1 MGIYKWLHICV
12 CLYVVWVSAETF
24 STELRWYSDPKKTVI
39 GIEEFELSSSIVLDA
54 NWTIYD
60 EDKNWF
66 ITKFKEH
73 MHIQY
78 LYLYIYI
85 EIFVYQLLC

>member
-1 MGIYKWLHICV
+1 MYICICIYVAMSKCRNIQYGIPLIFG
-12 CLYVVWVSAETF
+12 SE
-24 STELRWYSDPKKTVI
+24 KTVI
-39 GIEEFELSSSIVLDA
+39 GIKKFELSSSIALDA

-85 EIFVYQLLC
+85 